1 MKKIFLNLLVLSSF
15 GLFAVSCQSDKK
27 AKDTDSTAVAVQ
39 SDSTVKKQ
47 ATADS
52 TRAANAQPVTQAEV
66 EKAKVEAPDF
76 SNEEV
81 NNGFNEFKGLKDSYQ
96 TALKEKNQQAI
107 KTAREKYNNWILKAA
122 TWGSKVSKEENQKY
136 IDYYEKVVKQWEI
149 VERQA
154 KNK

>member
-1 MKKIFLNLLVLSSF
+1 MKKIFLNLLVLGSF

-27 AKDTDSTAVAVQ
+27 AKDTDSTAVATQ
-39 SDSTVKKQ
+39 SDSTLKKQ

-52 TRAANAQPVTQAEV
+52 TRAANALPVSQAEV

-76 SNEEV
+76 SSEEV
-81 NNGFNEFKGLKDSYQ
+81 NNGFNEFNELKASYE
-96 TALKEKNQQAI
+96 TALKDKNQVAI
-107 KTAREKYNNWILKAA
+107 KAVREKYNNWVVRAA
-122 TWGSKVSKEENQKY
+122 TWGDKVSKEENQKY
-136 IDYYEKVVKQWEI
+136 ISYFEKLVRQWEI